1 MKAVG
6 YQKSLPIDD
15 ASSLVDFEAA
25 KPEPKGRDIRVAVKA
40 ISANPVDYKVRKR
53 AAPPAGQT
61 KILGYDAAGIVDAIG
76 PDVTLF
82 KPGDEV
88 FYAGSILRQGTNS
101 EFHLVDER
109 IVGAKPKTLSF
120 AQSAA
125 LPLTSIT
132 AWELLFD
139 RLGAVP
145 GKSVDPRT
153 LLIIGGAGGVG
164 SILIQLARRLTGLTV
179 VASASRPES
188 QEWCLDLGAH
198 AVIDHAR
205 PMKEQIEKLK
215 LPPVALI
222 ASLTN
227 TEQHY
232 KALADIIAP
241 QGKFGLIDDPQEF
254 TFSVFKGKAVSVHW
268 ESMFTRS
275 SFQTPDM
282 IAQHNL
288 LNDVAD
294 LIDKGVLRTTLDQ
307 AFGAINAANLKR
319 AHALLESGKS
329 RGKISTEI
337 VPAPEFYFAED
348 YHQQYLAKNPSGYCG
363 LGGTGVTCQIGTGV
377 KSG

>member
-6 YQKSLPIDD
+6 YKKSLPLED
-15 ASSLVDFEAA
+15 ANSLIDFETA

-40 ISANPVDYKVRKR
+40 ISVNPVDYKVRKR
-53 AAPPAGQT
+53 AAPPEGET
-61 KILGYDAAGIVDAIG
+61 KILGYDAAGVVDAVG

-88 FYAGSILRQGTNS
+88 FYAGSILRPGTNS

-109 IVGAKPKTLSF
+109 IVGAKPKSLSF
-120 AQSAA
+120 AQAAA

-153 LLIIGGAGGVG
+153 LLITGGAGGVG

-179 VASASRPES
+179 VATATRPES
-188 QEWCLDLGAH
+188 QKWCRDLGAH
-198 AVIDHAR
+198 AVIDHAK

-215 LPPVALI
+215 LPPVALV
-222 ASLTN
+222 ASLTF
-227 TEQHY
+227 TDQHY
-232 KALADIIAP
+232 KAIADFMAP
-241 QGKFGLIDDPQEF
+241 QGKFGLIDDPAEF
-254 TFSVFKGKAVSVHW
+254 TMSAFKGKAISVHW

-282 IAQHNL
+282 IAQHML

-307 AFGAINAANLKR
+307 TFGTINAANLKR

-329 RGKISTEI
+329 RGKIVLE
-337 VPAPEFYFAED
+337 
-348 YHQQYLAKNPSGYCG
+348 GW
-363 LGGTGVTCQIGTGV
+363 
-377 KSG
+377 